1 MKEIIIETLVDGIKL
16 LPFLLVTFLLIE
28 WLEHKVNS
36 KKIINKSGKLGPLF
50 GGVLGAFPQCGFSVS
65 ATNLYITRIVTMGT
79 LIAVY
84 LSTSDEML
92 PIMLSEGI
100 AFSTILKILLIK
112 VGIGVLIGFIIDLIF
127 RKKQKIE
134 IKDLCEEEHCHCE
147 KGIFKSALH
156 HTLSVFGFII
166 ILSFI
171 LNTLLTYLGE
181 NTLQNLFLKDSIFSP
196 FISSLVGLIPNC
208 ASSVAITELY
218 LNGAL
223 TFGSAMAGL
232 LTGSGVGILVLF
244 KYNKNL
250 KENLLILSIIYGV
263 GVISG
268 ILIDLIGIV
277 I

>member
-79 LIAVY
+79 LVAVY

-127 RKKQKIE
+127 RTKQKIE

-181 NTLQNLFLKDSIFSP
+181 DTLQNLFLKDSIFSP
-196 FISSLVGLIPNC
+196 LISSLVGLIPNC

-218 LNGAL
+218 LNGAI

-250 KENLLILSIIYGV
+250 KENLTILGIIYTV

>member
-1 MKEIIIETLVDGIKL
+1 MKEVIIETLVDGIKL

-50 GGVLGAFPQCGFSVS
+50 GGLLGAFPQCGFSVS
-65 ATNLYITRIVTMGT
+65 ATNLYTTRIVTMGT
-79 LIAVY
+79 LVAVY

-100 AFSTILKILLIK
+100 DFSTILKILLTK
-112 VGIGVLIGFIIDLIF
+112 VVIGVLIGFIIDLIF

-166 ILSFI
+166 IISFI
-171 LNTLLTYLGE
+171 LNILLTYLGE
-181 NTLQNLFLKDSIFSP
+181 DTLQNLFLKDSIFSP

-218 LNGAL
+218 LNSAI

-232 LTGSGVGILVLF
+232 LTGSGVGLLVLF

-250 KENLLILSIIYGV
+250 KENILILGIIYGV

>member
-1 MKEIIIETLVDGIKL
+1 MKEVIIETLVDGIKL

-50 GGVLGAFPQCGFSVS
+50 GGLLGAFPQCGFSVS
-65 ATNLYITRIVTMGT
+65 ATNLYTTRIVTMGT
-79 LIAVY
+79 LVAVY

-100 AFSTILKILLIK
+100 DFSTILKILLTK
-112 VGIGVLIGFIIDLIF
+112 VVIGVLIGFIIDLIF

-166 ILSFI
+166 IISFI
-171 LNTLLTYLGE
+171 LNILLTYLGE
-181 NTLQNLFLKDSIFSP
+181 DTLQNLFLKDSIFSP

-218 LNGAL
+218 LNGAI

-232 LTGSGVGILVLF
+232 LTGSGVGLLVLF

-250 KENLLILSIIYGV
+250 KENILILGIIYGV

>member
-1 MKEIIIETLVDGIKL
+1 MREIIIETLVDGIKL
-16 LPFLLVTFLLIE
+16 LPFLLVTFLIIE

-50 GGVLGAFPQCGFSVS
+50 GGILGAFPQCGFSVS
-65 ATNLYITRIVTMGT
+65 ATNLYVTRIVTMGT
-79 LIAVY
+79 LVAVY

-112 VGIGVLIGFIIDLIF
+112 VGIGILIGFIIDLIF

-166 ILSFI
+166 IISFI
-171 LNTLLTYLGE
+171 LNTVLTYLGE
-181 NTLQNLFLKDSIFSP
+181 DKLQNLFLKDSIFSP

-208 ASSVAITELY
+208 ASSVVITELY
-218 LNGAL
+218 LNGAI

-244 KYNKNL
+244 KYNKNI
-250 KENLLILSIIYGV
+250 KENLTILGIIYMV

>member
-36 KKIINKSGKLGPLF
+36 KKIINNSGKLGPLF

-65 ATNLYITRIVTMGT
+65 ATNLYVTRIITIGT

-92 PIMLSEGI
+92 PIMLSEGV
-100 AFSTILKILLIK
+100 AFSTVLKILLIK
-112 VGIGVLIGFIIDLIF
+112 IGIGVFIGFVIDLIF
-127 RKKQKIE
+127 RKKQTIE
-134 IKDLCEEEHCHCE
+134 INDLCEEEHCHCE
-147 KGIFKSALH
+147 KGIFKSSIH

-166 ILSFI
+166 IISFI
-171 LNTLLTYLGE
+171 LNILLTYLGE
-181 NTLQNLFLKDSIFSP
+181 DVLQSIFLKDSFFSP

-218 LNGAL
+218 LNGAI
-223 TFGSAMAGL
+223 TFGSTMAGL

-250 KENLLILSIIYGV
+250 KENFTILGIIYTV

>member
-1 MKEIIIETLVDGIKL
+1 MKEVIIETLVDGIKL

-50 GGVLGAFPQCGFSVS
+50 GGLLGAFPQCGFSVS
-65 ATNLYITRIVTMGT
+65 ATNLYTTRIVTMGT
-79 LIAVY
+79 LVAVY

-100 AFSTILKILLIK
+100 DFSTILKILLTK
-112 VGIGVLIGFIIDLIF
+112 VVIGVLIGFIIDLIF
-127 RKKQKIE
+127 RKKEKVE

-166 ILSFI
+166 IISFI
-171 LNTLLTYLGE
+171 LNILLTYLGE
-181 NTLQNLFLKDSIFSP
+181 DTLQNLFLKDSIFSP

-218 LNGAL
+218 LNGAI

-232 LTGSGVGILVLF
+232 LTGSGVGLLVLF

-250 KENLLILSIIYGV
+250 KENILILGIIYGV

>member
-16 LPFLLVTFLLIE
+16 LPFLLVTFLIIE

-36 KKIINKSGKLGPLF
+36 KKIINTSGKLGPLF
-50 GGVLGAFPQCGFSVS
+50 GGILGAFPQCGFSVS
-65 ATNLYITRIVTMGT
+65 ATNLYVTKIITMGT
-79 LIAVY
+79 LISVY

-100 AFSTILKILLIK
+100 SFFTVLKILLIK
-112 VGIGVLIGFIIDLIF
+112 VGIGILIGFIVDFIF
-127 RKKQKIE
+127 RKKQQIE
-134 IKDLCEEEHCHCE
+134 INDLCEEEHCHCE
-147 KGIFKSALH
+147 KGIFKSSLH

-166 ILSFI
+166 IISFI
-171 LNTLLTYLGE
+171 LNILLTYLGE
-181 NTLQNLFLKDSIFSP
+181 DTLQSIFLKDSFFSP

-218 LNGAL
+218 LNNAITL
-223 TFGSAMAGL
+223 GSTMAGL

-250 KENLLILSIIYGV
+250 KENLLIVSIIYAV